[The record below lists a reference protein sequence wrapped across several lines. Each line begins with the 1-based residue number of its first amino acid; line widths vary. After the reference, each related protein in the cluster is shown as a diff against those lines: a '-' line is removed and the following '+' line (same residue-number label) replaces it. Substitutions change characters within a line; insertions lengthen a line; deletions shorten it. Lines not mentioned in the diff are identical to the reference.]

1 MSDATDAL
9 ASLAARY
16 ARGVDR
22 RDVDVFRSAF
32 HPDATLTVVREGRAS
47 SPMTGHAHLARV
59 MDRIAQYDATH
70 HMLGQSIYEVD
81 PDGEHATGEVYC
93 VDSHLTRTDSGATN
107 QVMYIR
113 YLDRYTRLDSAWRI
127 SARQVVVDWSE
138 VHDIASDGSG
148 DP

>member
-1 MSDATDAL
+1 
-9 ASLAARY
+9 
-16 ARGVDR
+16 
-22 RDVDVFRSAF
+22 
-32 HPDATLTVVREGRAS
+32 
-47 SPMTGHAHLARV
+47 MTGHAQLARV
-59 MDRIAQYDATH
+59 MDRIARVRRHPPHA
-70 HMLGQSIYEVD
+70 GQSIYEVD

-93 VDSHLTRTDSGATN
+93 VASHLTRTDSGATN

-138 VHDIASDGSG
+138 VHDIASDASG